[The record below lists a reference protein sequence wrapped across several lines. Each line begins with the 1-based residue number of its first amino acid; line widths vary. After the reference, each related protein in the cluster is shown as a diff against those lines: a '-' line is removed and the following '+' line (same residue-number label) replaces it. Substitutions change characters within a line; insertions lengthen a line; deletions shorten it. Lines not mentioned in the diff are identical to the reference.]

1 MMSDSLQRLGWSPHF
16 ETERALA
23 GAPVECVARVMD
35 QHKHLVEA
43 EGLDGR
49 REVPLLGSTPP
60 LAVGDWLV
68 LEEDGKVAR
77 VLERTS
83 LFRRKAAGHRVAHQ
97 VIAANVDIAF
107 VVCGLDR
114 DFNLNRIERYL
125 SLIHESGAEPVVI
138 LTKADECGALE
149 NRIREVQELDPLL
162 GVVAI
167 DGRSSES
174 IGTLSSWCE
183 PGKTVVLL
191 GSSGAGKS
199 TLTNTLL
206 GEEWQDTGEVRE
218 TDGRGRHTT
227 TRRSLLCLPSGALI
241 LDTPGMRELQL
252 TDCET
257 GVATTFHDIEELA
270 AQCKFNDCTHTGE
283 PGCAVLAA
291 VKSGE
296 LDPRRLASYHKLQ
309 REQARNA
316 ASVPQR
322 HAQSRKQGKLYR
334 NVQKA
339 ARFRKTGRGDDD
351 N

>member
-1 MMSDSLQRLGWSPHF
+1 MDSLHHLGWSPHF

-23 GAPVECVARVMD
+23 GADPECVARVMD
-35 QHKHLVEA
+35 QHKHLMEA
-43 EGLDGR
+43 EGMQGR
-49 REVPLLGSTPP
+49 REIPLLGSTPP
-60 LAVGDWLV
+60 LAVGDWVV
-68 LEEDGKVAR
+68 LEADGKVQS

-97 VIAANVDIAF
+97 VIAANVDVAF

-125 SLIHESGAEPVVI
+125 SLIHESGAEPVVV
-138 LTKADECGALE
+138 LTKADECGE
-149 NRIREVQELDPLL
+149 TEERVQEVQHLDPLL
-162 GVVAI
+162 EVVAI
-167 DGRSSES
+167 DGRSAQSKS
-174 IGTLSSWCE
+174 TLASWCS

-206 GEEWQDTGEVRE
+206 EEEWQDTGEVRE
-218 TDGRGRHTT
+218 ADGRGRHTT

-257 GVATTFHDIEELA
+257 GVSTTFHDIEELA
-270 AQCKFNDCTHTGE
+270 RQCKFNDCKHESE
-283 PGCAVLAA
+283 PGCAVREALE
-291 VKSGE
+291 SGD
-296 LDPRRLASYHKLQ
+296 LDPRRFRSYQKLQ

-316 ASVPQR
+316 ASIPQR
-322 HAQSRKQGKLYR
+322 HAQSRKQGKLYKK
-334 NVQKA
+334 VQKA
-339 ARFRKTGRGDDD
+339 ARFRKTGQGDD
-351 N
+351 